1 MKNTAVILFTSL
13 TLIIGCKKTSTGG
26 GGPIITPPPI
36 VAPGP
41 DVTYWLTNADKSSL
55 LAKQSNVLSFGTS
68 PNYYANI
75 TVDST
80 VNYQTVDG
88 FGYTL
93 TQASAFVINQMPTAS
108 KAALLTELFGNA
120 DNSISV
126 SYLRIGIGATDLSST
141 VYSYDDVAS
150 GSTDS
155 TLANFSLSP
164 DMSDLIP
171 ILKQILAINP
181 SIKILATPWSA
192 PLWMKDNNS
201 SVGGNLLPAYYAV
214 YANYFVKYI
223 QAMKAQGITIDA
235 ITPQNE
241 PLNLQNNPSMSLS
254 SMQERDFI
262 KNNLG
267 PAFAAASLNTKI
279 IIYDH
284 NLDVTSYPLDILNDT
299 TARSFVDGSAFHLY
313 GGQITSMT
321 SVHNAYPQKNLYFT
335 EQYTSSTGNFG
346 DDLRWHLKNVVI
358 GSMQN
363 WGKVALDWNLANDPS
378 FGPHTNG
385 GCSNCMGALTINGS
399 TVTRNVAY
407 YIIAHASKFVPAGSI
422 RISSVDAGNL
432 HSAAFLTPTGK
443 KVLIVVNDD
452 NVLQIFN
459 IKFNNKWVST
469 SLQTGAVG
477 TYVW

>member
-1 MKNTAVILFTSL
+1 
-13 TLIIGCKKTSTGG
+13 
-26 GGPIITPPPI
+26 
-36 VAPGP
+36 
-41 DVTYWLTNADKSSL
+41 
-55 LAKQSNVLSFGTS
+55 
-68 PNYYANI
+68 
-75 TVDST
+75 
-80 VNYQTVDG
+80 
-88 FGYTL
+88 
-93 TQASAFVINQMPTAS
+93 
-108 KAALLTELFGNA
+108 
-120 DNSISV
+120 
-126 SYLRIGIGATDLSST
+126 
-141 VYSYDDVAS
+141 
-150 GSTDS
+150 
-155 TLANFSLSP
+155 
-164 DMSDLIP
+164 MSDLIP

-284 NLDVTSYPLDILNDT
+284 NLDVTSYPLDILNDA

-432 HSAAFLTPTGK
+432 HSAAFLTPTAK